1 VKKARWIWIGLPAA
15 RGMKRARWVWI
26 GLAVALAVGGLLSLA
41 ASPAPDGLER
51 VAENQ
56 GFLARAEGKP
66 LLAAPLADYLFPG
79 IADPRLATAL
89 AGFLGTMILF
99 ALGWGLGW
107 AVRRLR
113 RRGA

>member
-1 VKKARWIWIGLPAA
+1 
-15 RGMKRARWVWI
+15 MKGARWVWI
-26 GLAVALAVGGLLSLA
+26 GLAAALAVGGLLSLA

-56 GFLARAEGKP
+56 GFWERAVQTP
-66 LLAAPLADYLFPG
+66 LLRSPLPGYLFPG
-79 IADPRLATAL
+79 IADERLATGL
-89 AGFLGTMILF
+89 AGFLGTLVLF
-99 ALGWGLGW
+99 ALGLGVGW